1 MQNSFKQYFKKIIK
15 EISYF
20 FFIFLLFIVFLEF
33 IFRVIIFIPTNV
45 NVFKYGFKKT
55 ISFDVVDLS
64 KFQVSIYDFDKKI
77 KTENIKESSNKFWI
91 FGGSTTFGNACEFKQ
106 SSSWPK
112 QTYKI
117 DNKFKYRNFAFHGAN
132 SDQQLIL
139 LLKEI
144 NNTSP
149 KSILWASKF
158 NTLNVLG
165 MSEYKNKDILN
176 HQFQKS
182 KKNKFFLNIKK
193 IDKTFKSYSIFYS
206 LFDEIIY
213 RIAWKLG
220 IQNKKFKPTKK
231 DVFFAVKNFEI
242 NTIKAIETSLKHK
255 VNEFFIISLFFD
267 DKYKDY
273 DEMEKYRFSLYKETI
288 EKIRDRYKP
297 YVKIIDLEE
306 KFKNYDKKELLCDF
320 MHQTLKGNIIQ
331 SEYIFKEL
339 RKKSTSINELD

>member
-1 MQNSFKQYFKKIIK
+1 MQNSFKQYFRKIIK

-33 IFRVIIFIPTNV
+33 IFRIIIFIPTNV

-77 KTENIKESSNKFWI
+77 KTENIRESSNKFWI

-117 DNKFKYRNFAFHGAN
+117 NNKFKYRNFAFHGAN

-144 NNTSP
+144 NNSSP

-158 NTLNVLG
+158 NTLNVTA
-165 MSEYKNKDILN
+165 SANYRNKNILN
-176 HQFQKS
+176 YDFQKS
-182 KKNKFFLNIKK
+182 KKNKLFLNIKK
-193 IDKTFKSYSIFYS
+193 LDKTLKSLSVFYS
-206 LFDEIIY
+206 LFDQVIY
-213 RIAWKLG
+213 RISWHLG
-220 IQNKKFKPTKK
+220 VRNQKIQLNKE
-231 DVFFAVKNFEI
+231 DIFFAIKNFEI
-242 NTIKAIETSLKHK
+242 NTIKAIEASLKYEVK
-255 VNEFFIISLFFD
+255 EFFIISLFFD
-267 DKYKDY
+267 YNYKDY
-273 DEMEKYRFSLYKETI
+273 DDLVKYRFTLYKKAINNIAE
-288 EKIRDRYKP
+288 RYAP
-297 YVKIIDLEE
+297 YVKIIDLDE
-306 KFKNYDKKELLCDF
+306 KFRNFDKKELLCD
-320 MHQTLKGNIIQ
+320 MAHQTLKGNVIQ
-331 SEYIFKEL
+331 SNFIFKEL
-339 RKKSTSINELD
+339 SKNSKVINE